1 MTRALVLTGPGV
13 FGWIDRPQ
21 PAPSAAEVVVTA
33 RFTGLC
39 GTDLHIAEGTHP
51 RARLPLAIGHEF
63 VGVPESGD
71 LAGIPVL
78 VDPLLPCGDC
88 GACAAGRPNACAHLR
103 LIGIDRDGALA
114 GRVAVERARL
124 HPVPDGVELPM
135 APLAEPLAVA
145 VHAIGRVG
153 PIAERDVVVV
163 GAGPVGILLAHVARR
178 SGAHVLVAETAP
190 KRRAVATE
198 LGLEL
203 LDAQD
208 PVADVRAR
216 TEGRL
221 AAVAIDAAG
230 SSPVATMLTELVQPG
245 GVIAIV
251 GAHPRPAPVDLQAV
265 MFRELSIVGHRTY
278 LREDIEEALS
288 ILAADHAELRPLISD
303 IISAEDVQLAMSAMA
318 AGDAMKVIVE
328 CPA

>member
-13 FGWIDRPQ
+13 FGWVDRPR
-21 PAPSAAEVVVTA
+21 PTTSSDEVVVRA

-39 GTDLHIAEGTHP
+39 GTDLHIAEGSHP
-51 RARLPLAIGHEF
+51 RARLPLALGHEF
-63 VGVPESGD
+63 IGFPESGE
-71 LAGIPVL
+71 LAGVAVL

-88 GACAAGRPNACAHLR
+88 VACATGRVNACVHLR
-103 LIGIDRDGALA
+103 LIGIDTDGALA
-114 GRVAVERARL
+114 GTVAVQRDRL
-124 HPVPDGVELPM
+124 HAVPGDVELPM

-145 VHAIGRVG
+145 VHAMGRVG
-153 PIAERDVVVV
+153 PIAGRVVVV
-163 GAGPVGILLAHVARR
+163 IGGGPVGILVAHVARR
-178 SGAHVLVAETAP
+178 AGARVLLAETAP
-190 KRRAVATE
+190 LRRAFASR

-208 PVADVRAR
+208 PVADVRDR
-216 TEGRL
+216 TGGQL
-221 AAVAIDAAG
+221 SAVAVDAAG
-230 SSPVATMLTELVQPG
+230 ASPVATMLTELVQTG

-251 GAHPRPAPVDLQAV
+251 GAHARPVAVDLQAV

-278 LREDIEEALS
+278 LTGDIQAALA
-288 ILAADHAELRPLISD
+288 ILASDQAVLRPLISD
-303 IISAEDVQLAMSAMA
+303 VIPAEQVQAAMSALA